1 MSAEWGDGRSRQK
14 SEMGHVE
21 GLGKVKHDHNVND
34 ATAAK
39 ELGHAIIHQ
48 EQLIHGGVASTKS
61 KLVVGQD
68 AVVLQ
73 VPCEMM
79 GDNALQTLTSY

>member
-21 GLGKVKHDHNVND
+21 GLGKVKHDNVND

-73 VPCEMM
+73 VAREMIR
-79 GDNALQTLTSY
+79 DNALQLTST